1 MLSLLCQRSASASSI
16 PRAARGYVVSVKQP
30 RVYEGKPTPR
40 RYGVEKTFLYNQ
52 YTRMLEASDNSPI
65 IFLQHTNFS
74 AQRLQTLRRDIAAA
88 NAKFSVSLSSLT
100 PAPVEVGA
108 PTLTV
113 MRTSLFGVAL
123 RDFTPLDADK
133 ADQIAELVKGGL
145 AVLTLPSFNPPQ
157 LDAILRALDR
167 SVPPKKLGAA
177 EQTKPTKP
185 QDDPNFIPG
194 RKMQRVK
201 PVLTPELSVMGALI
215 ERRVFGM
222 EGVRDVSK
230 LPTLDTLRAQIVGL
244 LSSPA
249 VQLAAVLSEASG
261 GKLARTLEG
270 LKKGL
275 EESQGAEASS

>member
-1 MLSLLCQRSASASSI
+1 MICVKPIVSSSI
-16 PRAARGYVVSVKQP
+16 PQMARGYVVSVKPP
-30 RVYEGKPTPR
+30 RVYEAKPTPR
-40 RYGVEKTFLYNQ
+40 RYGVQKTFLYNQ

-65 IFLQHTNFS
+65 IFLQHTNFA
-74 AQRLQTLRRDIAAA
+74 AQRLQKLRRDIADA
-88 NAKFSVSLSSLT
+88 NTKFSVSSSSAT
-100 PAPVEVGA
+100 PSLVEIGA
-108 PTLTV
+108 PTLAV

-123 RDFTPLDADK
+123 RDFAAFDAEQ
-133 ADQIAELVKGGL
+133 AAQIAGLLKGGL

-157 LDAILRALDR
+157 LDAIFRALDR
-167 SVPPKKLGAA
+167 SVPSKKPGVA
-177 EQTKPTKP
+177 QPTPIKP

-201 PVLTPELSVMGALI
+201 PILTPELVVMGALI

-222 EGVRDVSK
+222 DSVRDVSK

-249 VQLAAVLSEASG
+249 VQLAAILSEASG

-275 EESQGAEASS
+275 EESQSAEASS

>member
-1 MLSLLCQRSASASSI
+1 M
-16 PRAARGYVVSVKQP
+16 SVKPP
-30 RVYEGKPTPR
+30 RVYEAKPTPR
-40 RYGVEKTFLYNQ
+40 RYGVQKTFLYNQ

-65 IFLQHTNFS
+65 IFLQHTNFA
-74 AQRLQTLRRDIAAA
+74 AQRLQKLRRDIADA
-88 NAKFSVSLSSLT
+88 NTKFSVSLSSAT
-100 PAPVEVGA
+100 PLVEIGA
-108 PTLTV
+108 PTLAV

-123 RDFTPLDADK
+123 RDFAAFDAEQ
-133 ADQIAELVKGGL
+133 AAQIAGLLKGGL

-157 LDAILRALDR
+157 LDAILRTLDR
-167 SVPPKKLGAA
+167 SVPSKKPGVA
-177 EQTKPTKP
+177 QPTPIKP

-201 PVLTPELSVMGALI
+201 PTLTPELVVMGALI

-222 EGVRDVSK
+222 DSVRDVSK

-249 VQLAAVLSEASG
+249 VQLAAILSEASG

-275 EESQGAEASS
+275 EESQSAEASS